1 MAGAPLEP
9 LQSMGGRRRLAS
21 PGWIAGGTLLALA
34 LAVYTLGFLSL
45 GRPPLEALSIGVS
58 HVAPAALAGAVAWR
72 AQPWVRGREGSVARW
87 AAHAAG
93 ALAFGV
99 LWAGGL
105 AAIARVFSPEVLP
118 HLIEEVLLWTA
129 ATGAVVY
136 AALAGVSAAL
146 DLRARALER
155 EVAAARAE
163 LAALRARVEP
173 HFLGNA
179 LEGIAGLV
187 REDPDAAEEA
197 VARLGAALRRLLDGS
212 RDGEPD
218 TLVPLAEE
226 LALMRDTLF
235 LARLRMGA
243 RLRVIERIEPGAEDC
258 LVPPLTLQ
266 PLVENAVEHGLAGL
280 PGGGTL
286 SIAARREGDRLVLEV
301 ADDGAGAGEA
311 ALEDAP
317 GLGLDHL
324 RRRLRAQFG
333 EAARMDVAA
342 APGHGVSWRLSL
354 PAVEA

>member
-9 LQSMGGRRRLAS
+9 LRSMGRHRRLAS
-21 PGWIAGGTLLALA
+21 PGWTAGGTLLALT

-93 ALAFGV
+93 ALLFGL

-155 EVAAARAE
+155 EAATARAE

-197 VARLGAALRRLLDGS
+197 VARLGAALRRLLA
-212 RDGEPD
+212 RDGDDPD
-218 TLVPLAEE
+218 ALVPLAEE
-226 LALMRDTLF
+226 LALVRDTLF

-301 ADDGAGAGEA
+301 ADDGAGAEEA

-317 GLGLDHL
+317 GLGLDYL